1 MKRTRKYV
9 VAGFFCLCLVA
20 WGAGCDSDKKR
31 DTAQKQSV
39 KQKIPVEKA
48 EKSVPEKTT
57 EEKTVPGKKKSAAS
71 QQTVSAA
78 AAKEERS
85 AAAPAPA
92 ENGKMTEGS
101 GEAAAGDKS
110 ASDQSEEATEA
121 EKEGEE
127 VTARTSADREAGLPE
142 RPKEKKTDA
151 VSAEAPAPALSTNEM
166 EAKQAETSSEAA
178 GKATEPLSPESGEE
192 QITEAESGI
201 QTIDKETLVDDQG
214 IGDLDLDIDF
224 GLDSDASAETATT
237 QAKQTP
243 ETYNPFAPLFRKEE
257 GRTQQ
262 GGVASDRKRKRAF
275 ITPLERIGLG
285 QVTLKGIIRAQS
297 GNRAIVADADGK
309 GYVLKKGTYIGL
321 HSGRVEKITG
331 DRVIIEEI
339 IDGRESVAELK
350 LQKSAGE

>member
-20 WGAGCDSDKKR
+20 WGAGCDSDKKP

-57 EEKTVPGKKKSAAS
+57 EEKTVPGNKKSAAS

-85 AAAPAPA
+85 AVAPAPA
-92 ENGKMTEGS
+92 ENGKTTEGS
-101 GEAAAGDKS
+101 GEAAAVDKS
-110 ASDQSEEATEA
+110 ASGQSEEATEA
-121 EKEGEE
+121 EK
-127 VTARTSADREAGLPE
+127 A
-142 RPKEKKTDA
+142 KKTDA

-178 GKATEPLSPESGEE
+178 GEATEPPLSPESGEE
-192 QITEAESGI
+192 QITAAESGI

-262 GGVASDRKRKRAF
+262 GGVASDRERKRAF

-339 IDGRESVAELK
+339 IDGRESIAELK